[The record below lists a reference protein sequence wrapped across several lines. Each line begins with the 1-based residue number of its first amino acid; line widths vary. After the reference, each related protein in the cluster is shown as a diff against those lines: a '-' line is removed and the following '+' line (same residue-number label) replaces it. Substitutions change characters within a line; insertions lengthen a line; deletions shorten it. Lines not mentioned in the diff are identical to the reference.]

1 MRPQKF
7 RLFIPRCA
15 KFAHRVEAWQI
26 FGVPHRLIDPLY
38 QSPPNRDIS
47 HDQSPGNF
55 RCLRSSFFFS
65 FFFFSSPPLFP
76 IIFIN
81 PSSLPT
87 HLPIYLSTYPLSVS
101 SDRDSALQLE
111 YETWPI
117 PGIGIVGRQTRRGG
131 TKSRTSTRLVVR
143 MHTLPTPNANDLL
156 AYRHKVLAISDRLY
170 VTYS

>member
-65 FFFFSSPPLFP
+65 FFFFSPLL
-76 IIFIN
+76 
-81 PSSLPT
+81 SSLSFLSTLPAYLPT
-87 HLPIYLSTYPLSVS
+87 YLSIYPPTPYPYHPTVTPLSNWSTKRGRYRESVS
-101 SDRDSALQLE
+101 SEDRPEEEELNRVRVHAWSCECTPFQPLMPMTCSL
-111 YETWPI
+111 I
-117 PGIGIVGRQTRRGG
+117 G
-131 TKSRTSTRLVVR
+131 TKS
-143 MHTLPTPNANDLL
+143 
-156 AYRHKVLAISDRLY
+156 
-170 VTYS
+170 

>member
-55 RCLRSSFFFS
+55 RCLRSSFFFFS
-65 FFFFSSPPLFP
+65 FFFPLPHHFYQP
-76 IIFIN
+76 F
-81 PSSLPT
+81 LPT
-87 HLPIYLSTYPLSVS
+87 YLSTYLPTYLPTYLSTPYPYHPTVTPLSNWSTKRGRYRESVS
-101 SDRDSALQLE
+101 SEDRPEEEELNRLRVHTSSCECTPFQPLMPMTCSL
-111 YETWPI
+111 I
-117 PGIGIVGRQTRRGG
+117 G
-131 TKSRTSTRLVVR
+131 TKS
-143 MHTLPTPNANDLL
+143 
-156 AYRHKVLAISDRLY
+156 
-170 VTYS
+170 